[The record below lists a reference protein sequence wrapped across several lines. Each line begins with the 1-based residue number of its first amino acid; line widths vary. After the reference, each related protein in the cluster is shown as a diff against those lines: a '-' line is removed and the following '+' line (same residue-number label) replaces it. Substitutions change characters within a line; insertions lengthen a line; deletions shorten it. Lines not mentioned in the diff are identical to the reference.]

1 MPAPC
6 LCQAAALW
14 PLCQLHLQQLQGVD
28 LVTSSVPSMAGQ
40 LIPVLPGC
48 RRLNNRPLNPGS
60 TTLNRYMVTR
70 FASRIVAIKGKVR
83 LGSGGGQPSSI

>member
-1 MPAPC
+1 
-6 LCQAAALW
+6 
-14 PLCQLHLQQLQGVD
+14 
-28 LVTSSVPSMAGQ
+28 MAGQ

-83 LGSGGGQPSSI
+83 LGSGGGQPSGIYSKQPPWTKCSQAGLPALLLMRLVPLCFLCCHRS